1 MAPPRRLSGV
11 ASREPPSV
19 TSSRHATH
27 FRWLCH
33 QLSLASP
40 SEWSAAY
47 VTSLHSPQ
55 QWETARS
62 STCYHTSRCFAWS
75 VHHSRRSRGL
85 PVAPPRAALVA
96 PPSWLSSTR
105 TSTCCGQTA
114 GAPAPL
120 SPPPHVARGVVEFM
134 SQVFSRE
141 ATPSTGITSSG
152 LSPRSEN

>member
-1 MAPPRRLSGV
+1 MTPPRRLSGVAFCEPSGV

-27 FRWLCH
+27 FRSLCH
-33 QLSLASP
+33 QPSLAAP

-85 PVAPPRAALVA
+85 PVAPPRAALRAGSPQHA
-96 PPSWLSSTR
+96 PPRAAADCWCSSAALTPSAR
-105 TSTCCGQTA
+105 C
-114 GAPAPL
+114 
-120 SPPPHVARGVVEFM
+120 ARG
-134 SQVFSRE
+134 R
-141 ATPSTGITSSG
+141 
-152 LSPRSEN
+152 